1 MLSYEYKQRHQMTNQ
16 ELKSKFT
23 PYKVTCR
30 TAIAKLDRGQKR
42 DGKVGGEQKSIHEVL
57 NFQNMEICRKLRL
70 QKKEKAVG
78 QVVRNLLYNLSSKL
92 LLFLL
97 LLFWSWFR
105 NHHPSFP
112 LFPCMSL
119 RCCNHKTDCNLW
131 KSTTRLVH
139 SMTRKL
145 AFAPHVISL
154 KRGQD
159 E

>member
-1 MLSYEYKQRHQMTNQ
+1 MKGKSLLLFSQKKL
-16 ELKSKFT
+16 ELGK
-23 PYKVTCR
+23 
-30 TAIAKLDRGQKR
+30 KR
-42 DGKVGGEQKSIHEVL
+42 DGKVEKGRKSIHEVL
-57 NFQNMEICRKLRL
+57 NFQIWKIEVTRK
-70 QKKEKAVG
+70 KVTEEKAVG

-159 E
+159 EWEFFDSIHLCIIYFGSIS

>member
-1 MLSYEYKQRHQMTNQ
+1 MKGKSPLLFSEKKLELWQKKGMEKGERSLFMKCWIFKIWKYVENWGYK
-16 ELKSKFT
+16 
-23 PYKVTCR
+23 
-30 TAIAKLDRGQKR
+30 
-42 DGKVGGEQKSIHEVL
+42 
-57 NFQNMEICRKLRL
+57 
-70 QKKEKAVG
+70 KKEKAVG

-159 E
+159 EWEFFDSIHLCIIYFGSILLS